1 MGNWLLSDKI
11 QASWAKGIDA
21 QAVIDLLNSTITI
34 DKEGKPRFGAFLH
47 RDCCA
52 LLFDMLEFSD
62 AISETEGRS
71 RLIKAVSSA
80 AGSLPLTPNSIL
92 SALNR
97 SLAEYSEL
105 PLSRYVLVSALSIR
119 NSSGLRPIQI
129 HHARIAF
136 DSHLPRRF
144 CEARASLGRRVQQA
158 LYSEPPKNYSPV
170 RVQLKAKSTTEAAER
185 AQYVL
190 DLFRGIYNWLYNRS
204 QPTRISF
211 GSRDPVNR
219 IASGP
224 IHTLHM
230 PSGELATDTFW
241 YEDTYRAPIGLVDIG
256 KHVDVLVDSYR
267 LVQSKLRSSGYRSAI
282 EDCIVR
288 YVRALDD
295 RDWHAEFLKLWGIL
309 EVLTV
314 TTRSPRSESTIER
327 ASYVFRDHRYQKA
340 SLDILRNH
348 RNKIVH
354 ASASTREIETYLY
367 QLKYCVEALF
377 DFHLF
382 ARMKFAAI
390 DDAAQFLSLPV
401 EKSALEARRDLAELA
416 LEYRLYQDPIGS
428 EH

>member
-1 MGNWLLSDKI
+1 LLSDKI
-11 QASWAKGIDA
+11 RASWAKGIDT
-21 QAVIDLLNSTITI
+21 QAVIDLLNSTIKI
-34 DKEGKPRFGAFLH
+34 DEDGKPRFGAFIH

-52 LLFDMLEFSD
+52 LLFDMLELSD

-71 RLIKAVSSA
+71 RLINAVNSA
-80 AGSLPLTPNSIL
+80 AGSLPLSPKSIL

-105 PLSRYVLVSALSIR
+105 PMNRYVLVSALSIR
-119 NSSGLRPIQI
+119 NFSGLRPIQI

-136 DSHLPRRF
+136 DSRLPRRF
-144 CEARASLGRRVQQA
+144 REARASLGRRVQQA
-158 LYSEPPKNYSPV
+158 LYTEPPNDYSPV

-185 AQYVL
+185 AQYIL
-190 DLFRGIYNWLYNRS
+190 DLFRGIYNWQYNRS

-224 IHTLHM
+224 FHTLHL

-256 KHVDVLVDSYR
+256 KHVGVLADSYR
-267 LVQSKLRSSGYRSAI
+267 LVQSKLRSSGYRSTI
-282 EDCIVR
+282 EDCFVR

-295 RDWHAEFLKLWGIL
+295 RDWHAAFLKLWGIL
-309 EVLTV
+309 EVLTA
-314 TTRSPRSESTIER
+314 TTRSPGSESTIER
-327 ASYVFRDHRYQKA
+327 ASYVFKDHRYQKA
-340 SLDILRNH
+340 SLNILRNH

-354 ASASTREIETYLY
+354 ASASTRESETYLY

-377 DFHLF
+377 EFHLLTRIRF
-382 ARMKFAAI
+382 SSI
-390 DDAAQFLSLPV
+390 DDAAQFLSLPF
-401 EKSALEARRDLAELA
+401 EKSALEARRDLAEFA
-416 LEYRLYQDPIGS
+416 LEYRHYKDPVGS
-428 EH
+428 EE